1 MALKIFTGASGSR
14 FICDDNGGF
23 GDAVAA
29 ISRRANAPINSCAR
43 EKAAEPFL
51 RELGKMSQ
59 KQLWDCFQA
68 KKKTKH
74 CPDHCHGNCRAA
86 NPPGKSTH
94 ERFND
99 GAAYAFWPPF
109 FRLPVW
115 ARGIDVQID
124 RVKEFSDEARREGF
138 TVTLTYPGSTDEAQ
152 HVNFRKKPKIDLWSV
167 RPAPRGNEG
176 PARQAG
182 RPAAVERARP
192 ADPAPLPRSADPSE
206 GEVHIASGGCGQ
218 SFPARPPPT
227 AECDR
232 RHPHDSS
239 APRSAASA
247 TDTSDWRAMS
257 GMLVSPTNRVSAPRP
272 TTRRRTG
279 EGVADP
285 DQFNSRERRRCLA
298 GARRGGYVTILSLP
312 HSDQVKNVVALV
324 RKDQWTCVQ
333 FIHPTSGA
341 AARAPATSSKRHLHP
356 CVLVGPTLPTHQR
369 RPAASAAVP

>member
-1 MALKIFTGASGSR
+1 MALKIFTGARGSR

-29 ISRRANAPINSCAR
+29 ISRRASAPINSCAR

-68 KKKTKH
+68 RKKTKH

-109 FRLPVW
+109 FKLPVW

-124 RVKEFSDEARREGF
+124 RVREFSDEARREGF

-167 RPAPRGNEG
+167 RPLRGGMRGPRVRLVVRLLWGVHD
-176 PARQAG
+176 PQTQ
-182 RPAAVERARP
+182 RPYLDPHIHPKGKFTSQVAAAVRAF
-192 ADPAPLPRSADPSE
+192 
-206 GEVHIASGGCGQ
+206 Q
-218 SFPARPPPT
+218 
-227 AECDR
+227 
-232 RHPHDSS
+232 HDHHQ
-239 APRSAASA
+239 PQNA
-247 TDTSDWRAMS
+247 TVDIHTIRA
-257 GMLVSPTNRVSAPRP
+257 LRA
-272 TTRRRTG
+272 
-279 EGVADP
+279 
-285 DQFNSRERRRCLA
+285 
-298 GARRGGYVTILSLP
+298 ARRLQRTQAAGG
-312 HSDQVKNVVALV
+312 
-324 RKDQWTCVQ
+324 R
-333 FIHPTSGA
+333 
-341 AARAPATSSKRHLHP
+341 
-356 CVLVGPTLPTHQR
+356 
-369 RPAASAAVP
+369 